1 MDIELMNEPYAR
13 VLYDPEKYIGK
24 IIWQGNPKQ
33 EEYKK
38 PFLVLL
44 DWAQKGNV
52 VSRFLS
58 DTRNQGVVSPENR
71 KWFEAEMVP
80 ASINA
85 GCKRSAVITSGNVF
99 KRYYLNMILAVVNKF
114 DMPFK
119 IVQDEESAIA
129 FLMEK

>member
-13 VLYDPEKYIGK
+13 VAYDPEKYIGK
-24 IIWQGNPKQ
+24 IIWQGNPKP

-38 PFLVLL
+38 PFLKLL
-44 DWAQKGNV
+44 EWAKDNKTT
-52 VSRFLS
+52 RFMS

-80 ASINA
+80 AAINA
-85 GCKRSAVITSGNVF
+85 GCKRAAVITSGNVF
-99 KRYYLNMILAVVNKF
+99 KRYYLNMILSVVNKF